1 MQVSTAL
8 EVVLLLISGLGFDT
22 LAAHLV
28 GGQFGQRYGS
38 PYWYRVGRIRQQTSE
53 SRLTRRYVH
62 A

>member
-8 EVVLLLISGLGFDT
+8 EVILLLISGLAVRS

-38 PYWYRVGRIRQQTSE
+38 PYWYRVG
-53 SRLTRRYVH
+53 VH
-62 A
+62 PSADF